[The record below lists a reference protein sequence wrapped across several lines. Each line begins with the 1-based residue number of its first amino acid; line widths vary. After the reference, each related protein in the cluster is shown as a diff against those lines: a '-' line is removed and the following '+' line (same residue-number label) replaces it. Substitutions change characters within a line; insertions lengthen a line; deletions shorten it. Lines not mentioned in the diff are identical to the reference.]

1 MRGCVKASAPK
12 KESNKPLGGSCERLR
27 TGVWIKRKDHVTFFR
42 GFKALALV
50 GRIDRL
56 IQLLVFY
63 CYCFGR
69 RTPSCTRKGN
79 DQGREDALNRQAFF
93 C

>member
-1 MRGCVKASAPK
+1 MRKRVKAYAPK

-56 IQLLVFY
+56 IRLLVFLVIVL
-63 CYCFGR
+63 GGAR
-69 RTPSCTRKGN
+69 HLAPERAMIREGN
-79 DQGREDALNRQAFF
+79 MH
-93 C
+93 